1 MTAST
6 RKRQGW
12 SPPVLRIH
20 AGVSRHRASTR
31 GLIAAPWTPASRLPC
46 SREETLARRFWPW
59 RYVFGLLLALLHDY
73 S

>member
-1 MTAST
+1 MTASM
-6 RKRQGW
+6 RKHQGRG
-12 SPPVLRIH
+12 PPVLRIH

-46 SREETLARRFWPW
+46 SREETLARRSRPW
-59 RYVFGLLLALLHDY
+59 RHVLGLLLALRHDY